1 MHMLKATFSSCA
13 VAAALLG
20 CTSQTPT
27 ATATVIEDKVYSVTP
42 PAMTV
47 KAGIVTAAL
56 TDMKVTERV
65 AKGSGT
71 VETPAKLTGKLKL
84 QNSSPDQTVRLIGG
98 RIVYIDQRG
107 EPIKLEEA
115 RTEPAIRFTSSTSS
129 QLDPGQDTTQS
140 IDVDFPANALK
151 PQALKEIRIDLV
163 YAPTAYR
170 LETGRLA
177 VTLGPSEPLASAA
190 K

>member
-56 TDMKVTERV
+56 DRYESHRARSERV
-65 AKGSGT
+65 GHRRDP
-71 VETPAKLTGKLKL
+71 PAKLTGKLKL

-115 RTEPAIRFTSSTSS
+115 RTEPAMKIYIVHVEPARPGPGHHAVHRCRLPCKRS
-129 QLDPGQDTTQS
+129 Q
-140 IDVDFPANALK
+140 
-151 PQALKEIRIDLV
+151 
-163 YAPTAYR
+163 
-170 LETGRLA
+170 
-177 VTLGPSEPLASAA
+177 ASGAQGDSD
-190 K
+190 